1 MKNKLDSLK
10 VKQKIF
16 EHTRSPSIKAWLLIE
31 LMDPKQIVPIV
42 PLPNYL
48 LSKPVRPDTGI
59 TSSPNVSKSCPNFG
73 QLNKIK
79 TDSYSFEQIKF
90 ELNNPDHLNYST

>member
-1 MKNKLDSLK
+1 MIWLKRFILLLQQSSLQRWMKNKLDSLK

-59 TSSPNVSKSCPNFG
+59 TISPNVSKSCPNFG
-73 QLNKIK
+73 QTK
-79 TDSYSFEQIKF
+79 
-90 ELNNPDHLNYST
+90 